1 MATKRRRKAV
11 ARRNPA
17 GRTRRRTTA
26 RRRTRRAVRM
36 NPTRRRTVRRTHR
49 RRSNPGPI
57 GNPKTWIVGGAGVL
71 AGVFVSR
78 GLPQMI
84 LGAGNTGP
92 MGYAANAAAA
102 AAAGYA
108 THMLTKNSTLTAGVV
123 AGGFAALLA
132 RLISDYTPYGK
143 ALALSGWGDYQFSN
157 IVGTVPQRLLNM
169 NSAQTEWG
177 APGNGV
183 SASRGGGDARGGNC

>member
-17 GRTRRRTTA
+17 GTR
-26 RRRTRRAVRM
+26 
-36 NPTRRRTVRRTHR
+36 RRRTVRVSKKRGAHR

-57 GNPKTWIVGGAGVL
+57 GNPKTWVIGGAGVL

-78 GLPQMI
+78 GLPQLV
-84 LGAGNTGP
+84 LGAGNTGA

-108 THMLTKNSTLTAGVV
+108 THMLTRNSTLTAGVV

-132 RLISDYTPYGK
+132 RLIGDYTPYGK
-143 ALALSGWGDYQFSN
+143 TIALSGWGDYQFSN
-157 IVGTVPQRLLNM
+157 IVGLTPQRLIRPGN
-169 NSAQTEWG
+169 AQTEGWTPTP
-177 APGNGV
+177 PGGRYQVNTGT
-183 SASRGGGDARGGNC
+183 GGDVALSAAQC

>member
-1 MATKRRRKAV
+1 M
-11 ARRNPA
+11 
-17 GRTRRRTTA
+17 
-26 RRRTRRAVRM
+26 
-36 NPTRRRTVRRTHR
+36 
-49 RRSNPGPI
+49 
-57 GNPKTWIVGGAGVL
+57 L
-71 AGVFVSR
+71 
-78 GLPQMI
+78 
-84 LGAGNTGP
+84 LGAGNTGA

-177 APGNGV
+177 GPGNGV